1 MLLLFQLLRNDQ
13 CTYIYWPGIGVEL
26 YKDICRQELVE
37 YSVRSSTIIPF
48 TPKIF
53 ISLTVTK

>member
-37 YSVRSSTIIPF
+37 YGVRSSTIIPF
-48 TPKIF
+48 TPKL
-53 ISLTVTK
+53 SLFH